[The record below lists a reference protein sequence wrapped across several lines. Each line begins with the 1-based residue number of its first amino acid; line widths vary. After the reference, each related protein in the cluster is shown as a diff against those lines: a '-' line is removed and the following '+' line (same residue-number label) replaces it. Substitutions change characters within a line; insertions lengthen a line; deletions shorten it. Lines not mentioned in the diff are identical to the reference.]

1 MRGFPTREEVEHIRQ
16 YYPAGTRIVLDDMP
30 EDPFPIAP
38 GTVGD
43 VIGVDDAGQIMVR
56 WQNGRSLSLIP
67 GVDLFHAAPELK
79 TAVGRLGFKIKQC
92 YEALRKEW
100 CAKPPEEIVAMAD
113 KIFAV
118 QLAAEHLA
126 KAVNENQAE
135 FLLKFQ
141 NPLDMVSDE
150 WLSRT
155 RDDFLLAA
163 EDLSDMTDYLMDAD
177 DLEEMYPLEQDI
189 SM

>member
-1 MRGFPTREEVEHIRQ
+1 
-16 YYPAGTRIVLDDMP
+16 
-30 EDPFPIAP
+30 
-38 GTVGD
+38 
-43 VIGVDDAGQIMVR
+43 
-56 WQNGRSLSLIP
+56 
-67 GVDLFHAAPELK
+67 
-79 TAVGRLGFKIKQC
+79 
-92 YEALRKEW
+92 
-100 CAKPPEEIVAMAD
+100 MAD

-126 KAVNENQAE
+126 KAVNADQAE
-135 FLLKFQ
+135 FLLQFQ

-163 EDLSDMTDYLMDAD
+163 EDLSDMTNRLMDAD